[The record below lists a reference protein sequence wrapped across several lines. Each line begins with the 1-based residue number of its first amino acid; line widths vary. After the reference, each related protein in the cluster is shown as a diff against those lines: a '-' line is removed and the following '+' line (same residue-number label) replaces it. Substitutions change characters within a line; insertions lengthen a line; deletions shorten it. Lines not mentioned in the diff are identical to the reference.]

1 MIHLKETNDKLKN
14 ETVYKEEN
22 EKYSILNNQ
31 LKNLKEEL
39 LITKTK
45 LSVSKKSLKNIKKT
59 DSKPEESQLSSS
71 IFNVQEAEFK

>member
-1 MIHLKETNDKLKN
+1 MIHLIETNDKLKN

-39 LITKTK
+39 LITETK

-71 IFNVQEAEFK
+71 ILNVQEAEF